1 MKKYTFTLKPIT
13 AVHIGTGDALS
24 PIEYALS
31 KKDQKDILFTFYPE
45 KLVTLFTKE
54 DREIFN
60 KLIDQNNAVDLRI
73 FLTDKAK
80 NKNYVQECINYIAW
94 ISNEFKSK
102 YEETKND
109 KNNALEIATTYKAN
123 KRIII
128 PGSSIKG
135 AIRTAVLNA
144 SANIEQNRD
153 YKVTEQDKRD
163 DRRFQQRML
172 NYYDAKDDPFRAIS
186 LSDVSFIPK
195 ENLIVSPMMLAH
207 FNSDDN
213 PVGINIY
220 VEALKGVLLN
230 SENTGGGEIT
240 IKNELL
246 DNRIMLEY
254 NKSYILKRKNYHS
267 ISVLTNYITQFYNNV
282 FTDEYN
288 KVQEGK
294 MDDSIKAIYDQ
305 IANYIDTDMKNNNEI
320 LIRIGRWSHIE
331 AVTIENFRRPF
342 NRRGSGKTRTLIQY
356 NGGFYP
362 MGWCAMKINL

>member
-13 AVHIGTGDALS
+13 AVHIGTGDFIS
-24 PIEYALS
+24 PIEYAIW

-45 KLVTLFTKE
+45 KLVSLLNSEELKT
-54 DREIFN
+54 FN
-60 KLIDQNNAVDLRI
+60 SLVEQNNIVGLRT
-73 FLTDKAK
+73 FLSDKAK
-80 NKNYVQECINYIAW
+80 CKDYVQTCINYIAW
-94 ISNEFKSK
+94 ISNEFKNK

-144 SANIEQNRD
+144 SANKEQNRD

-172 NYYDAKDDPFRAIS
+172 NCYDAKDDPFRAIS
-186 LSDVSFIPK
+186 LSDVSFTPK

-230 SENTGGGEIT
+230 SEITGSGEIT
-240 IKNELL
+240 IKNEIL
-246 DNRIMLEY
+246 DKIIED
-254 NKSYILKRKNYHS
+254 NKSYILKKQNYHS
-267 ISVLTNYITQFYNNV
+267 ISVLSNYIAEFYNNV

-294 MDDSIKAIYDQ
+294 IDDSIKAIYDQ
-305 IANYIDTDMKNNNEI
+305 IANYIDMDMKKNNEI
-320 LIRIGRWSHIE
+320 LIRIGRWSHVE

>member
-94 ISNEFKSK
+94 ISEEFKKK

-135 AIRTAVLNA
+135 AIRTAVLND
-144 SANIEQNRD
+144 SANKVQNKDYRETEQN
-153 YKVTEQDKRD
+153 KRD
-163 DRRFQQRML
+163 DRRFQQSML

-186 LSDVSFIPK
+186 LSDVSFIAK
-195 ENLIVSPMMLAH
+195 ENLIVSPMLLAH

-230 SENTGGGEIT
+230 SDVSSDGELTIRDEIINKKVSVKENKDFLLKKQQFHEI
-240 IKNELL
+240 
-246 DNRIMLEY
+246 
-254 NKSYILKRKNYHS
+254 KS
-267 ISVLTNYITQFYNNV
+267 LTDDVDQFYNNI

-288 KVQEGK
+288 KVQESK
-294 MDDSIKAIYDQ
+294 MDDSIKNIYDQ
-305 IANYIDTDMKNNNEI
+305 IANYIDTVMKNNKEI
-320 LIRIGRWSHIE
+320 LIRIGRWSHVE
-331 AVTIENFRRPF
+331 AVTIKNFRRPF
-342 NRRGSGKTRTLIQY
+342 NRKGYGKTRTLIQY
-356 NGGFYP
+356 NGGLYP

>member
-1 MKKYTFTLKPIT
+1 MQKYTFTLKPIT
-13 AVHIGTGDALS
+13 AVHIGTGDVIS
-24 PIEYALS
+24 PLEYAIG
-31 KKDQKDILFTFYPE
+31 KIEQKDILFTFYPE
-45 KLVTLFTKE
+45 KLVSLLNSEELKT
-54 DREIFN
+54 FN
-60 KLIDQNNAVDLRI
+60 SLVEKNNIVGLRN
-73 FLTDKAK
+73 FLSDKAK
-80 NKNYVQECINYIAW
+80 CKNYVQACINYIVW
-94 ISNEFKSK
+94 ITDEFKKK
-102 YEETKND
+102 YEQTKD
-109 KNNALEIATTYKAN
+109 DINNALEIATTYKAN

-144 SANIEQNRD
+144 IANQEQNKD
-153 YKVTEQDKRD
+153 YRVTEQDKRD
-163 DRRFQQRML
+163 DRSFQQRML
-172 NYYDAKDDPFRAIS
+172 NYDDAKKDPFRAIY
-186 LSDVSFIPK
+186 LSDVSFSPK

-207 FNSDDN
+207 FNSEDN

-230 SENTGGGEIT
+230 SDISGIGEIC

-246 DNRIMLEY
+246 GQRIMANNNNEF
-254 NKSYILKRKNYHS
+254 ILKKQKYHDINILSDYIS
-267 ISVLTNYITQFYNNV
+267 IFYNNV

-294 MDDSIKAIYDQ
+294 MNDSIKAIYDQ
-305 IANYIDTDMKNNNEI
+305 LANYIDRDMKKNNEI
-320 LIRIGRWSHIE
+320 LIRIGRWSHVE

-362 MGWCAMKINL
+362 MGWCAMKINF